1 MFLSREVEEV
11 ELVRSMVSKFL
22 IYKMWYVFIME
33 CYLVFKKNIFIFC
46 FIDKFGGY
54 YGKG

>member
-46 FIDKFGGY
+46 FVDKFGGY